1 MADTNKIL
9 TIFLAVIICIAAVV
23 LLYINLPKNE
33 TKENT
38 SDDGNTNGETEDNE
52 TEEPVTDL
60 MVIYGDEQINYTMD
74 EIKAMTNYTGIGGK
88 IKKTGTTTG
97 PYNYTGVKMTALLD
111 EAEFEEELPANY
123 SIDTN
128 STDGYSQ
135 HYTYNEIQG
144 TTELFNETEGV
155 RVPLGNASLTMIIGY
170 LEDGEEMTDDG
181 PLMIVFVDDY
191 YTDSGLW
198 AKHLATI
205 EIIEE

>member
-23 LLYINLPKNE
+23 LLYVNLPKNE
-33 TKENT
+33 TTEDN

-52 TEEPVTDL
+52 TEEPVIVLT
-60 MVIYGDEQINYTMD
+60 VIYDDEHINYTMD
-74 EIKAMTNYTGIGGK
+74 EIKAMINYTGIGGK
-88 IKKTGTTTG
+88 IKKTGATTG
-97 PYNYTGVKMTALLD
+97 PYNYTGVKMTTLLD

-128 STDGYSQ
+128 STDGYPQ
-135 HYTYNEIQG
+135 HYTYDEIQG
-144 TTELFNETEGV
+144 VTELYNETDGG
-155 RVPLGNASLTMIIGY
+155 RVSLGNASLTMIIGF
-170 LEDGEEMTDDG
+170 LEEGKEITDDG
-181 PLMIVFVDDY
+181 PLMIVFVGDY

-198 AKHLATI
+198 AKHLSTI